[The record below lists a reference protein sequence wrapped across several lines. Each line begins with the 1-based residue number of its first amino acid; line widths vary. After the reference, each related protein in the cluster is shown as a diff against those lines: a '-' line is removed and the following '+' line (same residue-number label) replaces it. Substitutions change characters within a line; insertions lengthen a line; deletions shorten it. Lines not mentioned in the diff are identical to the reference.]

1 MKIYFK
7 NKAEN
12 KDLSKYRKAERIHY
26 YQTYTLINVK
36 KSFGQ
41 DENDTRWK
49 SEYKQGVTS
58 SSSNYMI
65 K

>member
-1 MKIYFK
+1 M
-7 NKAEN
+7 
-12 KDLSKYRKAERIHY
+12 KAERIHY

-36 KSFGQ
+36 KSARMKMIPDG
-41 DENDTRWK
+41 NLNINK
-49 SEYKQGVTS
+49 GMTS